1 MISKEP
7 ESSLTT
13 SELMPAI
20 ILAGGF
26 GTRLGPLTEHIPK
39 ALIDVAGRPFL
50 WHQLQLLKRHGIRRV
65 VLALGYLGERIQE
78 TFGDGAGLGVSIEY
92 SYDGPALLGTAGAI
106 RKALPLLPEQFFVL
120 YGDSYLPCDYQ
131 AVQRAFRRSSLPG
144 LMTVYRNDGLFD
156 ASNVEYDGTRI
167 VRYDKKNRTSS
178 MQYIDYGLGAFH
190 LSAFMTIADGEKRD
204 LTDVC
209 QQLLEA
215 GKLEAFEVHE
225 RFYEIGSIEGLRET
239 TNLLL
244 ESPPM
249 PGKAD
254 PQICFSASFLSEVR
268 EIAASL
274 DVESIEKAVAL
285 LAGVRERAGRL
296 FVLGVGGSAANA
308 SHAVNDFRKIA
319 GIEAYS
325 PTDNVSELT
334 DRINDEGWPSVFA
347 AWLQVSRL
355 DSRDAVLVFSVG
367 GGDLERNVSPNI
379 VAAVDYAKSAGAA
392 IIGIVGRDGG
402 YTAKMADACIMI
414 PVVHSDRITPHTEA
428 FQAVVWHLLVSHPAL
443 QRVATHW
450 ESISKTAAESV

>member
-1 MISKEP
+1 
-7 ESSLTT
+7 
-13 SELMPAI
+13 MPAI

-26 GTRLGPLTEHIPK
+26 GTRLRPLTEGIPK

-50 WHQLQLLKRHGIRRV
+50 WHQLQLLKRQGIRRV
-65 VLALGYLGERIQE
+65 VLAVGYLGECIQQ
-78 TFGDGAGLGVSIEY
+78 TFGDGSAIGVSLEY
-92 SYDGPALLGTAGAI
+92 SYDGPTPLGTAGAI

-120 YGDSYLPCDYQ
+120 YGDSYLTCDYQ
-131 AVQRAFRRSSLPG
+131 AVERAFRRSCLPG

-156 ASNVEYDGTRI
+156 TSNVEYDGTRI

-178 MQYIDYGLGAFH
+178 MRYIDYGLGAFH
-190 LSAFMTIADGEKRD
+190 RSAFMTIAEGENRD
-204 LTDVC
+204 LTDVY
-209 QQLLEA
+209 QQLLNA

-225 RFYEIGSIEGLRET
+225 RFYEVGSAEGLCET

-254 PQICFSASFLSEVR
+254 RQTCFSTSFLSEVR

-285 LAGVRERAGRL
+285 LAAVRERAGRL

-308 SHAVNDFRKIA
+308 SHAVNDFRKIV

-334 DRINDEGWPSVFA
+334 ARINDEGWPSVFA

-379 VAAVDYAKSAGAA
+379 VAAVDYAKSAGAT

-402 YTAKMADACIMI
+402 YTAKMADACIII